1 MAGPQWQ
8 RSVLCLFVPALLA
21 PTAAPV
27 DAQEVGLRDRIEQ
40 ELFTFGDC
48 GTTLCLDLDN
58 LHGDHFIPALAEGN
72 DAVIS
77 FVTDAIGFACL
88 VPGLSR
94 AAALGIAERFIIHR
108 VHVRQPDQRTLEGDF
123 RVYRDDE

>member
-40 ELFTFGDC
+40 EFSVDAMVDG
-48 GTTLCLDLDN
+48 N
-58 LHGDHFIPALAEGN
+58 LA
-72 DAVIS
+72 
-77 FVTDAIGFACL
+77 
-88 VPGLSR
+88 
-94 AAALGIAERFIIHR
+94 
-108 VHVRQPDQRTLEGDF
+108 
-123 RVYRDDE
+123 VYRELLGGG